1 MNPAVVM
8 ENTDCNNLRYSPI
21 NESGTYTG
29 FWPGETG
36 HYNPTCYMDV
46 TM

>member
-8 ENTDCNNLRYSPI
+8 ENIDCNNLCYSPI

-29 FWPGETG
+29 FWPGERSKSTS
-36 HYNPTCYMDV
+36 NWAL
-46 TM
+46 